1 MKPKIPIQAETRW
14 TMGLLRAGPSLGP
27 SLARKAIMLKRMKK
41 IAENIRETP
50 MNAGVAAVGADNHR
64 DTSLGSTEKS
74 E

>member
-1 MKPKIPIQAETRW
+1 
-14 TMGLLRAGPSLGP
+14 
-27 SLARKAIMLKRMKK
+27 MLKRMKK

-50 MNAGVAAVGADNHR
+50 MNAGVAAVGADSQR